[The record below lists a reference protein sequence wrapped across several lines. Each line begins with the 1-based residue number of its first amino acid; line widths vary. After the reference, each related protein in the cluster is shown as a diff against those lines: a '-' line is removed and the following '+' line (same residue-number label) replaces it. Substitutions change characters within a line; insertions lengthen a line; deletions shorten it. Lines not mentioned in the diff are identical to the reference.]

1 MKNNRNKKS
10 GFTLTEVLIVIVI
23 IGIILAIAIPSVVAI
38 RKRINVRLFEAKKDE
53 ILVAA
58 ELYGRDKGITTD
70 TIIYVYTLIEEGYI
84 NGEIEANGDNCAG
97 DHTNKGCVLNPV
109 DDSSLNNE
117 KILIK
122 KTGKTL
128 IAIWNGKEGSSSSE
142 EIVDTIKDKLECDV
156 ITESEPCLFEGEN
169 PNNYLYYGG
178 VMWRILGIYKIDGKE
193 IVKMITDDNVV
204 WETNA

>member
-1 MKNNRNKKS
+1 MKNNKKY

-23 IGIILAIAIPSVVAI
+23 IGIILTIAIPSVIAI
-38 RKRINVRLFEAKKDE
+38 RKKINVRLFEAKKDE

-58 ELYGRDKGITTD
+58 ELYGRDKGITSD
-70 TIIYVYTLIEEGYI
+70 TIIYVYTLIESGYI
-84 NGEIEANGDNCAG
+84 NSEIEANGDNCTG
-97 DHTNKGCVLNPV
+97 DNTTNGCVINPI

-117 KILIK
+117 KILVK

-142 EIVDTIKDKLECDV
+142 DLLDLIKDKLKCDV
-156 ITESEPCLFEGEN
+156 ITESEPCLFKGEN
-169 PNNYLYYGG
+169 PDNYLYYSG
-178 VMWRILGIYKIDGKE
+178 VMWRILGIYKIDGRE
-193 IVKMITDDNVV
+193 IVKMITDDNIV